1 MNIQA
6 MMKQAQKLQ
15 ADMMNEKEKIDA
27 MKFEGKSSSVT
38 VVMSGKKELLE
49 VNIDDE
55 AIDVSEKEM
64 LEDMIVIAVNDALK
78 EIDKEFFN
86 KLNERIELAK
96 NEKFG

>member
-15 ADMMNEKEKIDA
+15 ADMIHEKEKIDA

-55 AIDVSEKEM
+55 AVDVSEKEM
-64 LEDMIVIAVNDALK
+64 LEDMIMLAFNDACRK
-78 EIDKEFFN
+78 AEADKEA
-86 KLNERIELAK
+86 KLGKYGQGLS
-96 NEKFG
+96 GLM